1 MIAAIA
7 PIVIALI
14 SLTLRVMNLG
24 SIKSFIFDEVY
35 YVDGARDLLKYGVEV
50 SESKPEFIVHPP
62 LGKWMIASGI
72 KVFGDN
78 SFGWRIATAIVG
90 SLLILLVGLIAHKLF
105 RNPLLTGLA
114 SALIALDGLALV
126 HSRTSLLDNF
136 LTFFILLATYF
147 FVTKQYWWTGLILG
161 LALAT
166 KWSALYFVIAFGLIA
181 FYRAFSHHTGKN
193 LVKPT
198 VQRVLQFGVIPVAV
212 YVTSWTGWFA
222 SNRGWARDHSANIFN
237 SFIYYHQQMLGFHTG
252 LTEKHTYEANPWSWL
267 FMGRPT
273 SFFYESPKGCGAN
286 SCSQEVIALG
296 TPLLWWLG
304 IAAISLIIGLWARSF
319 FTRHFDPAVTI
330 IITGLVAGYLP
341 WFFFQERTVFT
352 FYAIIFEPFVILALV
367 FAVRSIL
374 ATFKVRGEAIVATLF
389 TLIFLNFVYFLP
401 IYLGE
406 VITYDAWQAR
416 MWFPSW
422 I

>member
-1 MIAAIA
+1 
-7 PIVIALI
+7 
-14 SLTLRVMNLG
+14 
-24 SIKSFIFDEVY
+24 
-35 YVDGARDLLKYGVEV
+35 
-50 SESKPEFIVHPP
+50 
-62 LGKWMIASGI
+62 MIASGI

-78 SFGWRIATAIVG
+78 PFGWRIATAVVG
-90 SLLILLVGLIAHKLF
+90 SLLILLIGLIAHKLF
-105 RNPLLTGLA
+105 RDPPLTGLA
-114 SALIALDGLALV
+114 SALMALDGLALV

-147 FVTKQYWWTGLILG
+147 FITKQYWWTGLALG

-166 KWSALYFVIAFGLIA
+166 KWSALYFIIALGLIA

-198 VQRVLQFGVIPVAV
+198 AQRVLQFGVIPVVV
-212 YVTSWTGWFA
+212 YVTSWAGWFA
-222 SNRGWARDHSANIFN
+222 SNRGWARDHSTNVLN

-330 IITGLVAGYLP
+330 IIAGLVAGYLP

-374 ATFKVRGEAIVATLF
+374 ATFKVSGEVIVAALF
-389 TLIFLNFVYFLP
+389 ILIFINFVYFLP

>member
-14 SLTLRVMNLG
+14 SLALRVVNLG

-50 SESKPEFIVHPP
+50 SGSKPEFIVHPP

-78 SFGWRIATAIVG
+78 PFGWRIATAVVG
-90 SLLILLVGLIAHKLF
+90 SLLILLIGLIAHKLF
-105 RNPLLTGLA
+105 RDPLLTGLA
-114 SALIALDGLALV
+114 SALMALDGLALV

-136 LTFFILLATYF
+136 LTFFVLLATYF
-147 FVTKQYWWTGLILG
+147 FITKQYWWTGLALG

-222 SNRGWARDHSANIFN
+222 SNRGWARNHSANIFN

-273 SFFYESPKGCGAN
+273 SFFYESPKGCGAK
-286 SCSQEVIALG
+286 SCSQEIIALG

-352 FYAIIFEPFVILALV
+352 FYAIIFEPFIILALV

-374 ATFKVRGEAIVATLF
+374 AAFKVRGEVIVAALF
-389 TLIFLNFVYFLP
+389 ILIFLNFVYFLP

>member
-14 SLTLRVMNLG
+14 SLALRVMNLG
-24 SIKSFIFDEVY
+24 SIKSFIFDELY

-50 SESKPEFIVHPP
+50 SGSKPEFIVHPP

-78 SFGWRIATAIVG
+78 PFGWRIATAIVG
-90 SLLILLVGLIAHKLF
+90 SLLILLIGLIAHKLF
-105 RNPLLTGLA
+105 RDPLLTGLA
-114 SALIALDGLALV
+114 SALMALDGLALV

-147 FVTKQYWWTGLILG
+147 FITKQYWWTGLALG

-166 KWSALYFVIAFGLIA
+166 KWSALYFILAFGLIA

-273 SFFYESPKGCGAN
+273 SFFYESPKGCGAK
-286 SCSQEVIALG
+286 SCSQEIIALG

-330 IITGLVAGYLP
+330 IMTGLVAGYLP

-352 FYAIIFEPFVILALV
+352 FYAIILEPFIVLALV

-374 ATFKVRGEAIVATLF
+374 ATFKVRGEVIVAALF
-389 TLIFLNFVYFLP
+389 ILIFLNFVYFLP

>member
-14 SLTLRVMNLG
+14 SLALRVMNLG
-24 SIKSFIFDEVY
+24 LIKSFIFDEVY
-35 YVDGARDLLKYGVEV
+35 YVDGARDLLKYGVEI
-50 SESKPEFIVHPP
+50 SGSKPEFIVHPP

-78 SFGWRIATAIVG
+78 PFGWRIATAVVG
-90 SLLILLVGLIAHKLF
+90 SLLILVIALVAHKLF
-105 RNPLLTGLA
+105 RDPLLTGLA
-114 SALIALDGLALV
+114 SALMALDGLALV

-147 FVTKQYWWTGLILG
+147 FIKKQYWWTGLILG
-161 LALAT
+161 FAIAT
-166 KWSALYFVIAFGLIA
+166 KWSALYFILIFGLIA
-181 FYRAFSHHTGKN
+181 CYRAFSHHTGKK
-193 LVKPT
+193 LIKPT
-198 VQRVLQFGVIPVAV
+198 GQRFLQFALFPTVI
-212 YVTSWTGWFA
+212 YVTSWTGWLI
-222 SNRGWARDHSANIFN
+222 SNRGWARNHSTNIFN

-273 SFFYESPKGCGAN
+273 SFFYESPKECGAS
-286 SCSQEVIALG
+286 SCSQEIIALG

-304 IAAISLIIGLWARSF
+304 IAAISFVVGLWVRSF
-319 FTRHFDPAVTI
+319 FTRHFDPAVTV
-330 IITGLVAGYLP
+330 IITGLIAGYLP

-367 FAVRSIL
+367 FSVRSIL
-374 ATFKVRGEAIVATLF
+374 STLKSRGEVIVAALF
-389 TLIFLNFVYFLP
+389 ILIFLNFVYFLP
-401 IYLGE
+401 IYIGE
-406 VITYDAWQAR
+406 VITYDAWQSR